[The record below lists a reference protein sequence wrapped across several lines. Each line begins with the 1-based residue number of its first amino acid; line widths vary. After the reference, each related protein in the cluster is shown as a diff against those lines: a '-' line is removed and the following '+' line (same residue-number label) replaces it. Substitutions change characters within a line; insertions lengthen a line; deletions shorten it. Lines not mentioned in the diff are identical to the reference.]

1 MSNSTDSM
9 NPPLVGQIDDAV
21 LSEPRGSRRGR
32 RSGLPGWHPDRAAWC
47 PRKGG
52 AVRTRATYPR
62 RSQSGSRRRDRVVH
76 AYRGMRSALISLA
89 DCRAE
94 RRPLGSGPG
103 VREAVRVASPRRES
117 RRPPLV
123 TRTSR
128 RESLRAPIGA
138 ALEAGDCAHALRC
151 PVVLRRPPGWGA
163 QRPQAQAGAPSDSR
177 RSISYTAAA

>member
-1 MSNSTDSM
+1 MRCYPS
-9 NPPLVGQIDDAV
+9 
-21 LSEPRGSRRGR
+21 
-32 RSGLPGWHPDRAAWC
+32 RAAAAAAGGLDC
-47 PRKGG
+47 PGG
-52 AVRTRATYPR
+52 TPIVPPGVRAREVRCGHARHTRGAR
-62 RSQSGSRRRDRVVH
+62 RAGLGGGRRVVH